1 MLTARVMI
9 LASLALAGCATRSAV
24 MQAGDST
31 SRPLPVA
38 APTPPRTAWY
48 DTIRPLATLG
58 KGWNRIPGRFG
69 TGCAHDSTFAF
80 KVRPGLPDKVM
91 IFLNGGGA
99 CWRAQ
104 DCDPR
109 SKPTYTMT
117 IDSANDVATRT
128 GIFDVANEK
137 NPLRDYTMVFVPY
150 CTGDV
155 HLGTRETEYEN
166 GKRAFAVRHGGA
178 ANLEA
183 VLDWVY
189 TNVRNP
195 GTVFVT
201 GVSAGAVASPVVAG
215 KIARHYPRA
224 RIVQLGDGA
233 GGYHADSVP
242 SVLSGW
248 GATDYLREDPAFRS
262 IDASE
267 FTFERLYLAAAR
279 TAPRVRFAQVNAAND
294 ATQAFFLGLLGVKAA
309 PVPRLLATDLAE
321 LRDGVPWFHSY
332 TLPGKVHTILRS
344 NAMYTARVDNVLFR
358 DWLQALVDDDT
369 VEDVGESLLSAKP
382 RVEKR

>member
-1 MLTARVMI
+1 M
-9 LASLALAGCATRSAV
+9 
-24 MQAGDST
+24 
-31 SRPLPVA
+31 
-38 APTPPRTAWY
+38 
-48 DTIRPLATLG
+48 
-58 KGWNRIPGRFG
+58 
-69 TGCAHDSTFAF
+69 
-80 KVRPGLPDKVM
+80 
-91 IFLNGGGA
+91 
-99 CWRAQ
+99 
-104 DCDPR
+104 
-109 SKPTYTMT
+109 
-117 IDSANDVATRT
+117 
-128 GIFDVANEK
+128 
-137 NPLRDYTMVFVPY
+137 
-150 CTGDV
+150 
-155 HLGTRETEYEN
+155 
-166 GKRAFAVRHGGA
+166 
-178 ANLEA
+178 
-183 VLDWVY
+183 
-189 TNVRNP
+189 
-195 GTVFVT
+195 T

-233 GGYHADSVP
+233 GAYHADSVP

-279 TAPRVRFAQVNAAND
+279 TAPHVRFAQVNAAND